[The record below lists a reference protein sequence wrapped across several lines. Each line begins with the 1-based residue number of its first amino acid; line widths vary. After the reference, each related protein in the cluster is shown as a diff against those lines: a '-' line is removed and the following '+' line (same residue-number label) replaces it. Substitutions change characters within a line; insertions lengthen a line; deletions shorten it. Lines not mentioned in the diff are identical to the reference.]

1 MRQKAFLDPVQPAP
15 RPCPPTGR
23 PVMVRELPVEERP
36 VSRLHRYGTG
46 SLSNTEIIAS
56 ILQTPDALY
65 QASTYLARHHGLL
78 GLARAS
84 LHELQEVDGVGPA
97 QAARLKAAM
106 ELGRRVLIASPN
118 DRVQVK
124 SPADAANL
132 MMMEMSTLEQEH
144 MRLILLDSKNYVI
157 DMPTM
162 YVGSLNTSVI
172 RVGELFREAI
182 RQNCAAVIVVH
193 NHPSG
198 DPTPSP
204 EDVAVTEL
212 ITQAGQ
218 LLDID
223 VLDHLVIGQS
233 RYVSLKE
240 RGLGFV
246 RRVSSN
252 ISREKNAIPA

>member
-1 MRQKAFLDPVQPAP
+1 MKQRSFLDPVHS
-15 RPCPPTGR
+15 PPK
-23 PVMVRELPVEERP
+23 PVMVRELPESERP

-56 ILQTPDALY
+56 ILQTPDALH
-65 QASTYLARHHGLL
+65 QASTYLAKHDGLI

-84 LHELQEVDGVGPA
+84 VNELQEVDGVGPA
-97 QAARLKAAM
+97 QSARLKAAM
-106 ELGRRVLIASPN
+106 ELGRRILIASPN
-118 DRVQVK
+118 GRLQVK

-132 MMMEMSTLEQEH
+132 MMMEMSALEQEH

-157 DMPTM
+157 ATPTM

-182 RQNCAAVIVVH
+182 RQNAAAMIVIH

-212 ITQAGQ
+212 ITQAGH

-223 VLDHLVIGQS
+223 VLDHLIIGQQ

-240 RGLGFV
+240 RGLGF
-246 RRVSSN
+246 
-252 ISREKNAIPA
+252 K